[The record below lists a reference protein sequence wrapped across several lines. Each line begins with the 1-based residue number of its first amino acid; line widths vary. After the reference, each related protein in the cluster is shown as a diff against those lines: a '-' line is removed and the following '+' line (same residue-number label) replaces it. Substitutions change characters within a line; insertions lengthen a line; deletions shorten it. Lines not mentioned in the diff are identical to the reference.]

1 MTSRTTPPTQAT
13 APRSASGDDKAP
25 LALSGAT
32 SHLDVRVANLDC
44 DSDANRIGRA
54 LRGAPGVHEVSVSPK
69 AARVVVEFDPA
80 GTSEERLRATL
91 QELGFP
97 AQAAMTMAETPRPWK
112 NPKVLTS
119 AASGLLLFIGW
130 LLSRGGS
137 AEPITTSVFVVSLL
151 IGGYY
156 FGREALEDLVF
167 EREIGI
173 ELLMT
178 VAAIVATVMGEP
190 LEGAMLAFL
199 YSMSEAAEGYTE
211 AKTRSAVRALMELA
225 PKTALVRR
233 DTPSGPAERTI
244 PVEAVRVGD
253 VFIVRPGESMPTD
266 GEVIAGSS
274 SVNQAPVTGES
285 VPVLKAV
292 GDAVFAGTIN
302 GEGSLEAR
310 ATKAFAENTIAR
322 IIHLVEEA
330 HERKGTS
337 ERFIERFGR
346 RYSPAVLAIGVLMA
360 VLPPLTAGADWT
372 TWITRATVFIV
383 AAAPCA
389 LVISIPITLVAAL
402 GTGARNGVLIKGG
415 VFIEALAKVTVVALD
430 KTGTITN
437 GEPEVTDLVML
448 PDAPHAQNEVLA
460 IAAGIESRSQH
471 PLARAV
477 MDYSAKTQ
485 VTPRAITEFRSLTG
499 AGAAARVEGAGN
511 GEVFIG
517 SPALFEQEL
526 NVSLA
531 AASAEIAHLQ
541 SSGKT
546 VIVVGAADRAWALIA
561 IRDNV
566 RANAVAAIRT
576 LHEVGVKQVVML
588 TGDNRRT
595 AEAIARE
602 VGIDAVYAD
611 LKPEDK
617 SRLIREFAAGKT
629 GVAMIGDGVN
639 DAAAL
644 AEATVGVAMGAA
656 GTDVAL
662 ETADVVLMADDLEKF
677 VYAMRLAKRNQR
689 VVQQNL
695 ALSVVVILVL
705 VTGAVLGKFTL
716 PVAVIGHEL
725 SEFIVIASGLRMLR
739 S

>member
-1 MTSRTTPPTQAT
+1 VP
-13 APRSASGDDKAP
+13 SAR
-25 LALSGAT
+25 SGAG
-32 SHLDVRVANLDC
+32 SRLDVRVANLDC
-44 DSDANRIGRA
+44 DSDASRIGRA
-54 LRGAPGVHEVSVSPK
+54 LRGAPGVQDVSVSPK
-69 AARVVVEFDPA
+69 AARVVVQFDPA

-91 QELGFP
+91 QELGFAP
-97 AQAAMTMAETPRPWK
+97 QAAMTMAETPRPWK
-112 NPKVLTS
+112 NPKVLAS
-119 AASGLLLFIGW
+119 AVSGLLLLIGW
-130 LLSRGGS
+130 LMSRGGF
-137 AEPITTSVFVVSLL
+137 AEPVTTTMYVVALL

-233 DTPSGPAERTI
+233 ETPTGPVESTI

-285 VPVLKAV
+285 VPVLKGV

-337 ERFIERFGR
+337 ERFIERFGK

-360 VLPPLTAGADWT
+360 VLPPLMADADWT
-372 TWITRATVFIV
+372 KWITRATVFIV

-389 LVISIPITLVAAL
+389 LVISIPITLVSAL

-415 VFIEALAKVTVVALD
+415 VFLEALAKVTVVALD

-437 GEPEVTDLVML
+437 GEPEVTDVVML
-448 PDAPHAQNEVLA
+448 PSAPHAQDEVLA

-477 MDYSAKTQ
+477 MDFSAKTK
-485 VTPRAITEFRSLTG
+485 VTPKAITEFRSLTG

-526 NVSLA
+526 KVSLA
-531 AASAEIAHLQ
+531 AAAPEIAQLQ

-566 RANAVAAIRT
+566 RPNAVAAIRA
-576 LHEVGVKQVVML
+576 LHDVGVTKVVML

-595 AEAIARE
+595 ADAIARE
-602 VGIDAVYAD
+602 VGIDEVHAD

-617 SRLIREFAAGKT
+617 ARLIREFTAG
-629 GVAMIGDGVN
+629 GVGCSMLGDGVN

>member
-1 MTSRTTPPTQAT
+1 MKTRSTPPSGAPE
-13 APRSASGDDKAP
+13 PRSESVDTHGSGD
-25 LALSGAT
+25 LSRANG
-32 SHLDVRVANLDC
+32 HLEVRVANLDC

-54 LRGAPGVHEVSVSPK
+54 LRGVRGVQDVSVSPK
-69 AARVVVEFDPA
+69 AARVVVQFDPA
-80 GTSEERLRATL
+80 GTTEDRLRATL

-97 AQAAMTMAETPRPWK
+97 PQAEMTMAQTPRPWK

-119 AASGLLLFIGW
+119 AVSGVLLLVGW
-130 LLSRGGS
+130 LMSRGEFGL
-137 AEPITTSVFVVSLL
+137 PITNSAYVASLL

-156 FGREALEDLVF
+156 FGREALEDLIF

-211 AKTRSAVRALMELA
+211 AKTRSAVRALMELS

-233 DTPSGPAERTI
+233 DSPGGPVESTI
-244 PVEAVRVGD
+244 PVEEVRVGD

-266 GEVIAGSS
+266 GEVTAGSS

-285 VPVLKAV
+285 VPVLKGV
-292 GDAVFAGTIN
+292 GDPVFAGTIN

-337 ERFIERFGR
+337 ERFIERFGK

-360 VLPPLTAGADWT
+360 VLPPLMAGEDWT
-372 TWITRATVFIV
+372 KWVTRATVFIV

-415 VFIEALAKVTVVALD
+415 VFLEAMAKVTVVALD

-437 GEPEVTDLVML
+437 GEPEVTDVVML
-448 PDAPHAQNEVLA
+448 PDAPHAQESVLA
-460 IAAGIESRSQH
+460 MAAGVESRSQH

-477 MDYSAKTQ
+477 LAYSAKTQ
-485 VTPRAITEFRSLTG
+485 VTPKAITEFRSLTG
-499 AGAAARVEGAGN
+499 AGAAARVEGAGDK
-511 GEVFIG
+511 EVFVG
-517 SPALFEQEL
+517 SPGFFEQDL
-526 NVSLA
+526 KVTL
-531 AASAEIAHLQ
+531 ASASSQIAELQ

-546 VIVVGAADRAWALIA
+546 VIVIGTADRAWALIA

-566 RANAVAAIRT
+566 RSNAVAAIRA

-602 VGIDAVYAD
+602 VGIDAVHAD

-617 SRLIREFAAGKT
+617 SRLIREFTEGGT

-677 VYAMRLAKRNQR
+677 VYAMHLAKRNQR

-695 ALSVVVILVL
+695 ALSVVVILAL

-739 S
+739 A